1 MTVHD
6 VLVAARKRIEM
17 PEKWGQGDKDTQGA
31 SPKRCVFT
39 ALEEVCRGQRFMLQD
54 DARLVFKDAVKT
66 EYVVSWN
73 DAPERTH
80 AEVLAAFDR
89 AIEMAA
95 QE

>member
-6 VLVAARKRIEM
+6 VLVAARKRIEN
-17 PEKWGQGDKDTQGA
+17 PANWGKAGDVCSPDTTCA
-31 SPKRCVFT
+31 FLAILDS
-39 ALEEVCRGQRFMLQD
+39 EEIGDRYTLGFFRKQVGGSII
-54 DARLVFKDAVKT
+54 T
-66 EYVVSWN
+66 WN